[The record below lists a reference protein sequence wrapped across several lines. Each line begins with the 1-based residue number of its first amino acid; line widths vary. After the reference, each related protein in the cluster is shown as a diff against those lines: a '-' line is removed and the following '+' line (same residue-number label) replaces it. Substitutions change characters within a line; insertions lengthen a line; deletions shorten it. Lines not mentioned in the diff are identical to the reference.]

1 MRSFRFLSLFLLF
14 FIFTQANTHGGKK
27 KEALGS
33 QQQHTRIKKNQ
44 PSSATKFRLYTDT
57 TEEGCLILF
66 DQLETLDKC
75 SFNTSLPL
83 VMIVHGWSVDGML
96 EGWIWK
102 MVAALKSQHKQTNVI
117 IADWLTLAHQHY
129 PIAAQNTRHIG
140 QEIADFLEWLEESV
154 QFSRSNVHLIG
165 YSLGAHVSGFAG
177 SYISGTNKIGRITG
191 LDPAGPLFEGMSP
204 TDRLSP
210 DDANFVDAIHTFTQQ
225 HMGLSVGIK
234 QPVAHFDFYPNG
246 GTFQPGCH
254 IMHMY
259 NHIAQYGITGI
270 TQTVKCAHERSV
282 HLFIDSL
289 LHDDKQSMAYWC
301 NDIHTFD
308 KGMCLSCRKNRCN
321 TLGYNIR
328 KERLQINR
336 RLFLKTRAHAPF
348 KVYHYQFKIHF
359 INEIQEKQVEPTFT
373 VSLTGT
379 KEDAENLSITLLE
392 GITGNKT
399 YSFLITLDIDIGEL
413 MMIKF
418 KWEGTAVWENIW
430 DTVQTII
437 PWTKDNRRPGLIVK
451 TIRVKAGETQQKM
464 TFCSQSVNNVH
475 LHPAQEKTFVRCPNS
490 SRRLKR
496 KFKVT
501 RT

>member
-1 MRSFRFLSLFLLF
+1 MKSLQLLSFLLLSC
-14 FIFTQANTHGGKK
+14 IITTANTYGGKK
-27 KEALGS
+27 KETLGS
-33 QQQHTRIKKNQ
+33 QSQQTRTKKDQQNLE
-44 PSSATKFRLYTDT
+44 TKFRLYTDT
-57 TEEGCLILF
+57 TEGVCQIFLN
-66 DQLETLDKC
+66 QLETLEKC
-75 SFNTSLPL
+75 SFNASLPL

-102 MVAALKSQHKQTNVI
+102 MAAALKSQHKQTNVV
-117 IADWLTLAHQHY
+117 IADWLTFAHQHY
-129 PIAAQNTRHIG
+129 PIAVQNTRYIG
-140 QEIADFLEWLEESV
+140 QEIADFLEWLEESI
-154 QFSRSNVHLIG
+154 QFSRSNAHLIG

-177 SYISGTNKIGRITG
+177 SFISGTNKIGRITG

-210 DDANFVDAIHTFTQQ
+210 DDANFVDAIHTFTKQ

-254 IMHMY
+254 IMHVY

-289 LHDDKQSMAYWC
+289 LHKDKQSTAYWC
-301 NDIHTFD
+301 NDINTFN

-328 KERLQINR
+328 EERLPKSRQ
-336 RLFLKTRAHAPF
+336 LFLKTRAHMPF
-348 KVYHYQFKIHF
+348 KVYHYQFKIQF
-359 INEIQEKQVEPTFT
+359 INEIQGKQIDPTFT
-373 VSLTGT
+373 MSLTGT
-379 KEDAENLSITLLE
+379 KEDAKNLPIPLFE
-392 GITGNKT
+392 GINGNKT
-399 YSFLITLDIDIGEL
+399 YSFLITLDTDIGEL
-413 MMIKF
+413 IMIKF
-418 KWEGTAVWENIW
+418 KWEGAAVWENIW

-437 PWTKDNRRPGLIVK
+437 PWTKGTRRPGLIVK

-464 TFCSQSVNNVH
+464 TFCSQSIDNIH
-475 LHPAQEKTFVRCPNS
+475 LHPAQEKTLVRCEDRF
-490 SRRLKR
+490 RRQN
-496 KFKVT
+496 
-501 RT
+501 